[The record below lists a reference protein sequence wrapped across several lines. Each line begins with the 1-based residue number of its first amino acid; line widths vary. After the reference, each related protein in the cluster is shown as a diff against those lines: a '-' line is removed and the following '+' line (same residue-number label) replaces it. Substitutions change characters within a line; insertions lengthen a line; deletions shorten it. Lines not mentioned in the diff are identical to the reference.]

1 MNLIWP
7 VCFYPGVLCSLH
19 PKPMHQ
25 LSSALF
31 FPLLHPGPLQII
43 TEFCLKVIEKLKKM
57 FPDKTGLCHKRFF
70 PLKKVVSS
78 INVYYLLATAN
89 LKYKVNVEI
98 SMYAHT
104 FCQFATYLPPT
115 SWRTEKKPSMWCQ
128 SPPIFI
134 FLSLFFIFS
143 PQKKRNKNESMFIN
157 FPDLKEI

>member
-43 TEFCLKVIEKLKKM
+43 TEFCLKVVEKLKKM

-115 SWRTEKKPSMWCQ
+115 SWRTEKKTQHVM
-128 SPPIFI
+128 PISTYFHI
-134 FLSLFFIFS
+134 SLSFFYLLS
-143 PQKKRNKNESMFIN
+143 TKKE
-157 FPDLKEI
+157 E